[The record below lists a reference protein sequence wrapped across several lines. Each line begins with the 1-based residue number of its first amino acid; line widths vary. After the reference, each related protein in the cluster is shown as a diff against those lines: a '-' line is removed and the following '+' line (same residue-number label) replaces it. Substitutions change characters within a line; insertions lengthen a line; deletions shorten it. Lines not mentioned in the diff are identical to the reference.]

1 MALRFLFLA
10 MLVTGLSLVGYI
22 AFGMLPGQPPT
33 VTEAPATLPPSDQV
47 LVAARPM
54 SSGMLLR
61 NEDVRWENWPIGRTP
76 EGALVRS
83 RVKEEAYRG
92 AVMRRSFAAGE
103 PIIAGQ
109 IVAPGER
116 GFLAAVLSPGTRA
129 VAVAVDAVS
138 ATGGLIWPGDRVD
151 LILTQNFETEQG
163 RSTRKAVG
171 ETVLGNLRVIA
182 IDQQLGEAPTAPT
195 ASSRATSEAR
205 VPRTVTLEVA
215 AQQGEAIA
223 VAASIGK
230 LSLALRSL
238 AADETAAGGSAPAP
252 ASPIVSATWAED
264 VSPALR
270 ALPRPLA
277 AEPAPPEPAPRV
289 RPAMLIIRGSKTET
303 IER

>member
-33 VTEAPATLPPSDQV
+33 VAEAPATLPPSDQV

-54 SSGMLLR
+54 SPGMLLR
-61 NEDVRWENWPIGRTP
+61 TEDVRWENWPIGRTP

-83 RVKEEAYRG
+83 RVNEEAYRG

-151 LILTQNFETEQG
+151 LILTQNFEAEQG

-195 ASSRATSEAR
+195 SPSRTTPEAR

-215 AQQGEAIA
+215 AQQGEAVA

-238 AADETAAGGSAPAP
+238 AADETAAGGGAPAP

-277 AEPAPPEPAPRV
+277 AEPAPPGPAPRI

>member
-1 MALRFLFLA
+1 MALRVLFLA
-10 MLVTGLSLVGYI
+10 MLFAGLSLVGYI

-33 VTEAPATLPPSDQV
+33 VAEAPATLPPSDQV

-54 SSGMLLR
+54 SPGMLLR
-61 NEDVRWENWPIGRTP
+61 TEDVRWENWPIGRTP

-83 RVKEEAYRG
+83 QVKEEAYRG

-151 LILTQNFETEQG
+151 LILTQNFEGEQG

-195 ASSRATSEAR
+195 ASSRATPEAR

-215 AQQGEAIA
+215 AQQGEAVA

-238 AADETAAGGSAPAP
+238 AADETAGGGGPAP
-252 ASPIVSATWAED
+252 AIPLVSATWAED

-277 AEPAPPEPAPRV
+277 AEPAPHV

-303 IER
+303 LER

>member
-1 MALRFLFLA
+1 MALRILFLA
-10 MLVTGLSLVGYI
+10 MLFAGLSLVGYI

-33 VTEAPATLPPSDQV
+33 VAEAPATLPPSDQV

-54 SSGMLLR
+54 SPGMLLR
-61 NEDVRWENWPIGRTP
+61 TEDVRWENWPIGRTP

-83 RVKEEAYRG
+83 QVKEEAYRG

-151 LILTQNFETEQG
+151 LILTQNFEGEQG

-195 ASSRATSEAR
+195 VPAASSRATPEAR

-215 AQQGEAIA
+215 AQQGEAVA

-238 AADETAAGGSAPAP
+238 ATDEPAAGGGGALAPAI
-252 ASPIVSATWAED
+252 PIASATWAED

-270 ALPRPLA
+270 ALPRPPA
-277 AEPAPPEPAPRV
+277 ADPAPHV

-303 IER
+303 LQR